1 MIFLMCKIFNNKFR
15 VNDFYEIIRDLVV
28 IWENKQPLLYD
39 GVNEEDMDTFQFAV
53 GMYEEN
59 ELYEYAILD
68 SEISTFLNSLEL
80 EQIYSILAIMGHP
93 RFKTNKLLAQRI
105 NKSEEYA
112 RQLRESTQQ
121 ELKKFFDNHDETDSE
136 DLEYAVKV
144 ISTKCKDMV
153 GINE

>member
-1 MIFLMCKIFNNKFR
+1 
-15 VNDFYEIIRDLVV
+15 
-28 IWENKQPLLYD
+28 
-39 GVNEEDMDTFQFAV
+39 
-53 GMYEEN
+53 
-59 ELYEYAILD
+59 
-68 SEISTFLNSLEL
+68 
-80 EQIYSILAIMGHP
+80 MGHP